1 MILTRSKS
9 FEDVLSNLDRKKKI
23 FIIGCNVCA
32 AKMKTG
38 GEPEVLEM
46 EKLLTKA
53 GYTVVGWALPTA
65 ACSVRSFDSLVEK
78 NERILQADHILV
90 MACGSGVSLISLISN
105 VSVSGS
111 NDTLSLGGRIGN
123 DSAPHLCIL
132 CGSCNLGDFNG
143 ICPTAQCPK
152 SQMNG
157 PCGGAKGGKCEVLR
171 EMDCVWSLIEKKMD
185 SLKMFPALLEIKP
198 PKNHSRL

>member
-1 MILTRSKS
+1 MILTQSKP
-9 FEDVLSNLDRKKKI
+9 FEEVLSSLDRKKRI

-46 EKLLTKA
+46 TDQLTKA
-53 GYTVVGWALPTA
+53 GYTVVGWVIPTA

-78 NERILQADHILV
+78 NALIQKAEHILV
-90 MACGSGVSLISLISN
+90 MACGSGISLIASLSN

-111 NDTLSLGGRIGN
+111 NNTLSLGGLIRN
-123 DSAPHLCIL
+123 ESVPHLCVL
-132 CGSCNLGDFNG
+132 CGNCNLSDFCG
-143 ICPTAQCPK
+143 ICPTARCPK
-152 SQMNG
+152 SQTNG
-157 PCGGAKGGKCEVLR
+157 PCGGAKGGKCEVSR
-171 EMDCVWSLIEKKMD
+171 ELDCVWSLIEKKMD
-185 SLKMFPALLEIKP
+185 SVGMFQTLLEIKP